1 MEIFP
6 ALYHGQLEKDNE
18 KQKIEE
24 NRGKDRKEVEGDS
37 EEGKEKWSHRVG
49 KKEGERVR
57 KGWTAVFLGRRNPNW
72 ERKCS
77 GGESEIVSFH
87 SPDLKVS
94 LHIGLCPVSRDS
106 PIIWG
111 ASTIPKLAWFLPHVP
126 KDTSPMPDTLRLT
139 GLGRH
144 GTVCTRTSIPAE
156 SSVIL
161 KRRSLTIAS
170 DQSSRLGLVSRS
182 ESMASWHCWEQ

>member
-1 MEIFP
+1 M
-6 ALYHGQLEKDNE
+6 
-18 KQKIEE
+18 
-24 NRGKDRKEVEGDS
+24 
-37 EEGKEKWSHRVG
+37 
-49 KKEGERVR
+49 R

-94 LHIGLCPVSRDS
+94 LHIGLCP
-106 PIIWG
+106 G

-126 KDTSPMPDTLRLT
+126 RDTSPMPDTLRLT
-139 GLGRH
+139 GPGRH

-156 SSVIL
+156 SSMIL